1 MALSPK
7 KRTTSLERKLKELE
21 QEKERVQHE
30 IKSLAKA
37 MKKGD
42 LPSPPPP
49 PRPAPASNL
58 PPRLAPDPRP
68 VDPFDDPFK
77 NDPLTEAQPPLGIPR
92 KASVYGDER
101 FANYFSTGGFKS
113 SPLPARQD
121 RSVQRNKAIFM
132 VALVVIVGYIIY
144 SVFLR

>member
-1 MALSPK
+1 MTP
-7 KRTTSLERKLKELE
+7 LERKLRELE
-21 QEKERVQHE
+21 LEKDRVHNE

-42 LPSPPPP
+42 LPSPA
-49 PRPAPASNL
+49 PRPAPSSGVA
-58 PPRLAPDPRP
+58 PRP
-68 VDPFDDPFK
+68 AQGPLPAESPESPVDQDP
-77 NDPLTEAQPPLGIPR
+77 PTEARHPLGIPR

-101 FANYFSTGGFKS
+101 FASYFSTGGFKS

-132 VALVVIVGYIIY
+132 VVLVVVVGYIIY
-144 SVFLR
+144 SVFL